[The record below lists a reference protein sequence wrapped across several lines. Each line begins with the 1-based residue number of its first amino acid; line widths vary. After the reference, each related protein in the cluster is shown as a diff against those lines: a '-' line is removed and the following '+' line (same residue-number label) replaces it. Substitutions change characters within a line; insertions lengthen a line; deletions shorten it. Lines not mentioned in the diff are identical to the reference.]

1 MAYGKIKADTLV
13 YDNGGSDV
21 EKTVASLAAAAPTA
35 SPAFTGTATAANL
48 TRSANL
54 QVNGTTTTVA
64 SSTMTVADKNIEIAK
79 GAANDAAADGAGI
92 TIDSGDGDKT
102 WNWVDA
108 TDAWTSSEHIHL
120 GDNKKLL
127 AGTGSDLSIYH
138 NGTNNYIDT
147 VLSTA
152 DFYVRPN
159 KDFYIMNTTSGDV
172 HIKCIKDE
180 SVELYENNVKKLET
194 TATGVT
200 VTGDVSDSKGNLRDI
215 SYNLNNDNYTLVAA
229 DRGKMVGNSVASKT
243 TTIPASV
250 FGTGQVV
257 SILNPSSGDH
267 TIAAGSGFT
276 LINTADAATGN
287 RTLASKGMATVYFTS
302 ATEGYISG
310 TGLS

>member
-1 MAYGKIKADTLV
+1 
-13 YDNGGSDV
+13 V

-35 SPAFTGTATAANL
+35 SPAFTGTATAVNL
-48 TRSANL
+48 TLSGNL